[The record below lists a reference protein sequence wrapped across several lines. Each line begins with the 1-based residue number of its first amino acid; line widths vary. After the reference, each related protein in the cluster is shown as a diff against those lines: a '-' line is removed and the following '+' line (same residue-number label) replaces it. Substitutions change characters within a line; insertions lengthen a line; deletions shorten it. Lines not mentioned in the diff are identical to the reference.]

1 MSKISNSKV
10 KPILRSMYPSR
21 RFKVPLFIGAPGIGK
36 TRGIFEFA
44 EEQGVKV
51 VQFILSNTIPSEVSG
66 IRMPDRDTKKLEVF
80 DDARMSSL
88 EDGDI
93 LFFDEILEAPP
104 MLWSACLTLI
114 QDRVMASG
122 RLLPDVMIV
131 AASNPVVSPGFIPPS
146 VRDRFDAIELKFDF
160 NDWSQWFEDKF
171 GVSPEKI
178 RGKLQEDSDQYNI
191 LSPRKFVSEYLWAK
205 DVVKHGGDM
214 GMIEDVLTSMF
225 DMHTAHIIMDL
236 ADARSAEQ
244 QIIDALKGAWI
255 FDQSLID
262 SLYGKNIDELL
273 AILQNSPDWPQIQRI
288 LASTLIV
295 E

>member
-1 MSKISNSKV
+1 MKLKNSMV

-66 IRMPDRDTKKLEVF
+66 IRMPDRESKKLEVF

-122 RLLPDVMIV
+122 RPLPDVMIV
-131 AASNPVVSPGFIPPS
+131 AASNPVVSAGLIPPS
-146 VRDRFDAIELKFDF
+146 VRDRFDAIELQFDF
-160 NDWSQWFEDKF
+160 EDWRQWFIDQFEADPKDIK
-171 GVSPEKI
+171 G
-178 RGKLQEDSDQYNI
+178 RLQEDSDQYNI
-191 LSPRKFVSEYLWAK
+191 LSPRKFVSEFLWAK
-205 DVVKHGGDM
+205 AEKDAGNDM
-214 GMIEDVLTSMF
+214 KTVRDVLEAEFDIAIADIVLAMVKRGYADPRKLIRDAIWDAMQIDINISRSM
-225 DMHTAHIIMDL
+225 DEILETLM
-236 ADARSAEQ
+236 
-244 QIIDALKGAWI
+244 AL
-255 FDQSLID
+255 
-262 SLYGKNIDELL
+262 EE
-273 AILQNSPDWPQIQRI
+273 WPQIQELLSHI
-288 LASTLIV
+288 ELD
-295 E
+295 EE

>member
-1 MSKISNSKV
+1 MTKLKNSMV

-122 RLLPDVMIV
+122 RPLPDVMIV
-131 AASNPVVSPGFIPPS
+131 AASNPVVSAGLIPPS
-146 VRDRFDAIELKFDF
+146 VRDRFDAIELSFDF
-160 NDWSQWFEDKF
+160 DDWREWFQSSFDADP
-171 GVSPEKI
+171 VKI
-178 RGKLQEDSDQYNI
+178 KGRLQEDSDQYNI
-191 LSPRKFVSEYLWAK
+191 LSPRKFVSEFLWAK
-205 DVVKHGGDM
+205 AEREAKHDMSIVRSVLESEFDIAVADIILEMVK
-214 GMIEDVLTSMF
+214 
-225 DMHTAHIIMDL
+225 ARWMDP
-236 ADARSAEQ
+236 RK
-244 QIIDALKGAWI
+244 QIIDAVYGSTGIYINPSLDM
-255 FDQSLID
+255 DQILVELQKLEQWPLIEEV
-262 SLYGKNIDELL
+262 LGKIELED
-273 AILQNSPDWPQIQRI
+273 NF
-288 LASTLIV
+288 
-295 E
+295 

>member
-1 MSKISNSKV
+1 MTKLKNSMV
-10 KPILRSMYPSR
+10 KDILRSMYPSR

-122 RLLPDVMIV
+122 RPLPDVMIV
-131 AASNPVVSPGFIPPS
+131 AASNPVVSAGLIPPS
-146 VRDRFDAIELKFDF
+146 VRDRFDAIELQFDF
-160 NDWSQWFEDKF
+160 NDWRQWFIDKF
-171 GVSPEKI
+171 EADPKDIKG
-178 RGKLQEDSDQYNI
+178 RLQDDSDQYNI
-191 LSPRKFVSEYLWAK
+191 LSPRKFVSEFLWAK
-205 DVVKHGGDM
+205 AEKDAGHDMKVVR
-214 GMIEDVLTSMF
+214 DVLEAEF
-225 DMHTAHIIMDL
+225 DIAVADIVL
-236 ADARSAEQ
+236 AMVKRGYQDPRKLIRDAIWDAM
-244 QIIDALKGAWI
+244 QIDV
-255 FDQSLID
+255 
-262 SLYGKNIDELL
+262 NIDRSMDE
-273 AILQNSPDWPQIQRI
+273 ILETLMALEEWPQIQEL
-288 LASTLIV
+288 LAHIELD
-295 E
+295 EE

>member
-1 MSKISNSKV
+1 MTKLKNSMV

-104 MLWSACLTLI
+104 MLW
-114 QDRVMASG
+114 
-122 RLLPDVMIV
+122 P
-131 AASNPVVSPGFIPPS
+131 
-146 VRDRFDAIELKFDF
+146 
-160 NDWSQWFEDKF
+160 
-171 GVSPEKI
+171 
-178 RGKLQEDSDQYNI
+178 NI
-191 LSPRKFVSEYLWAK
+191 KYQ
-205 DVVKHGGDM
+205 
-214 GMIEDVLTSMF
+214 
-225 DMHTAHIIMDL
+225 
-236 ADARSAEQ
+236 RS
-244 QIIDALKGAWI
+244 
-255 FDQSLID
+255 
-262 SLYGKNIDELL
+262 
-273 AILQNSPDWPQIQRI
+273 
-288 LASTLIV
+288 
-295 E
+295 